1 MENNV
6 NNLTLTIFLTVEQV
20 NSVLALLG
28 EQPLKNVVDLFNS
41 LKTQGERGVQA
52 AAERAKQDAD
62 ATKLKERTNAN
73 GLDGPIIDQPA
84 VTPHN

>member
-1 MENNV
+1 MEDINK
-6 NNLTLTIFLTVEQV
+6 LTVTIFLTVEQV

-41 LKTQGERGVQA
+41 LKAQGERGVQA
-52 AAERAKQDAD
+52 AAERAQQDEA
-62 ATKLKERTNAN
+62 AKKLKERSN
-73 GLDGPIIDQPA
+73 GIDGPIIDQPA